1 MACCQ
6 RPYLPFPSIFA
17 LKLTIRQFETRYI
30 SRVLRH
36 MSSHVTSYCIF
47 TCISI
52 KGGTIW
58 IFLEHKILKFFS
70 KIFFESKTYLDIY
83 QLARVK
89 VNWIH
94 SPNRFW
100 HLVRSLVLLTKHLVI
115 FLVHFGPKIFK
126 FKKFNFWK
134 KTIFWLWI
142 KIWPEWSNEVGKTYH
157 FASTSSKPNL
167 KSAGIVNVC
176 C

>member
-36 MSSHVTSYCIF
+36 MRSHVTSYCIF
-47 TCISI
+47 TGFQRKWVSFEFFSN
-52 KGGTIW
+52 KN
-58 IFLEHKILKFFS
+58 FSKFFS
-70 KIFFESKTYLDIY
+70 NFFFESKTYLDIY

-100 HLVRSLVLLTKHLVI
+100 HLVRSLVLLTKYFVIIWSILV
-115 FLVHFGPKIFK
+115 KK
-126 FKKFNFWK
+126 FWNFEIQNFNFWK
-134 KTIFWLWI
+134 MTIFWLGR
-142 KIWPEWSNEVGKTYH
+142 KIRPERSNEVKRTYH
-157 FASTSSKPNL
+157 FTSTSS
-167 KSAGIVNVC
+167 
-176 C
+176 